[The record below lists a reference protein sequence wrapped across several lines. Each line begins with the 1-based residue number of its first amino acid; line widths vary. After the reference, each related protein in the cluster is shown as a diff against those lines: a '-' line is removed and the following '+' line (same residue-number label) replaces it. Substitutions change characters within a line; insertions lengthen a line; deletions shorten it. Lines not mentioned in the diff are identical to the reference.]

1 MASREQRLPA
11 FFTSFRQQAT
21 RRWNALDP
29 ATRALPQ
36 YLWRAVVNFNAYGT
50 PRAAALAY
58 YAIFSIFPLSLLLA
72 IAIGSILGD
81 TLVQEQIGAALPL
94 FLPPG
99 TEQLLLENIKPEAL
113 ELGRSAGLLGLA
125 GLIWS
130 GLGLFSNVTSSLD
143 LIFRVS
149 ARRSIWRQRLVALV
163 MAIILVLLV
172 TASFVTSGVMGLASA
187 LIALYPSFWINAG
200 AIFLPL
206 GLNMVIFALL
216 FHYVPARKVFWDAV
230 WPAAL
235 FGAIGWELAKEAF
248 RWYLANF
255 PTFQFVYSTIA
266 TAIVLL
272 LWAFL
277 LASIFL
283 FSAELCAQLNDWF
296 LFQHEAEWEE
306 IEAEEAPPQLPP
318 ETPPPQ

>member
-1 MASREQRLPA
+1 MASRERRLPA
-11 FFTSFRQQAT
+11 ILATLREQLT
-21 RRWNALDP
+21 RRWSELDP
-29 ATRALPQ
+29 ATRALPK
-36 YLWRAVVNFNAYGT
+36 YLWRGIVNFNTYGT

-58 YAIFSIFPLSLLLA
+58 YAIFSIFPLSLLFA

-81 TLVQEQIGAALPL
+81 ALAQEQIAAALPL

-99 TEQLLLENIKPEAL
+99 TEQLLLENIRPEAL

-130 GLGLFSNVTSSLD
+130 ALGLFSNVTSSLD

-149 ARRSIWRQRLVALV
+149 ARRSIWRQRFVALL
-163 MAIILVLLV
+163 MAFILVLLV

-187 LIALYPSFWINAG
+187 LIALYPSFWLNAG

-216 FHYVPARKVFWDAV
+216 FHYVPARKVHWDAV

-235 FGAIGWELAKEAF
+235 FGGIGWELAKRAF
-248 RWYLANF
+248 SWYLANF
-255 PTFQFVYSTIA
+255 ANFELVYSTIV
-266 TAIVLL
+266 TVIVLL

-296 LFQHEAEWEE
+296 VFQHEAAWEE
-306 IEAEEAPPQLPP
+306 LEAAEAPAQLPP
-318 ETPPPQ
+318 ETPS

>member
-1 MASREQRLPA
+1 ML
-11 FFTSFRQQAT
+11 TTFRQQIVEQ
-21 RRWNALDP
+21 WNALDP

-36 YLWRAVVNFNAYGT
+36 YLWRAVVNFNTYGT

-58 YAIFSIFPLSLLLA
+58 YAIFSIFPLSLLFA
-72 IAIGSILGD
+72 IAVGSILGD
-81 TLVQEQIGAALPL
+81 SLVENQIATALPL

-99 TEQLLLENIKPEAL
+99 TEQLLLDNISDKAL
-113 ELGRSAGLLGLA
+113 ELGRSAGLLGIA
-125 GLIWS
+125 GLLWS
-130 GLGLFSNVTSSLD
+130 ALGLFSNVSSSLD

-149 ARRSIWRQRLVALV
+149 ARRSVWRHRLAALV
-163 MAIILVLLV
+163 MALILVLLV
-172 TASFVTSGVMGLASA
+172 TASFVTSGVMGLTSA
-187 LIALYPSFWINAG
+187 LVAVYPSFWITVG
-200 AIFLPL
+200 TVFLPL

-216 FHYVPARKVFWDAV
+216 FHYVPAKQVYWDAV

-248 RWYLANF
+248 RWYLGNLANF
-255 PTFQFVYSTIA
+255 DFVYSTIA
-266 TAIVLL
+266 TVIILL
-272 LWAFL
+272 LWTFL

-296 LFQHEAEWEE
+296 LFQHEAEWKE

-318 ETPPPQ
+318 ETPG

>member
-1 MASREQRLPA
+1 MAMITP
-11 FFTSFRQQAT
+11 FRQQIVK
-21 RRWNALDP
+21 RWSRLDA
-29 ATRALPQ
+29 ATRALPH
-36 YLWRAVVNFNAYGT
+36 YLWRAVVNFNSYGAS
-50 PRAAALAY
+50 RAAALAY
-58 YAIFSIFPLSLLLA
+58 YAIFSIFPLSLLFA
-72 IAIGSILGD
+72 IAIGTLLGD
-81 TLVQEQIGAALPL
+81 ALVQQQIGAALPL

-113 ELGRSAGLLGLA
+113 ALGRSAGLLGIA
-125 GLIWS
+125 GLLWS
-130 GLGLFSNVTSSLD
+130 ALGLFSNVSSSLD

-149 ARRSIWRQRLVALV
+149 ARRSIWRHRLVALA
-163 MAIILVLLV
+163 MALILVLLI
-172 TASFVTSGVMGLASA
+172 TASFVTSGVMGITSA
-187 LIALYPSFWINAG
+187 LIAVYPSFWITVG
-200 AIFLPL
+200 TIFLPL

-216 FHYVPARKVFWDAV
+216 FHYVPAKQVYWDAV

-248 RWYLANF
+248 RWYLTNFANF
-255 PTFQFVYSTIA
+255 DLVYSTIA
-266 TAIVLL
+266 TVMVLL

-306 IEAEEAPPQLPP
+306 VEAEEAPPQLPP
-318 ETPPPQ
+318 EIPQ

>member
-1 MASREQRLPA
+1 MI
-11 FFTSFRQQAT
+11 TSFRQQIVQW
-21 RRWNALDP
+21 WNLLDP

-36 YLWRAVVNFNAYGT
+36 YLWRAVVNFNTYGT

-58 YAIFSIFPLSLLLA
+58 YAIFSIFPLSLLFA
-72 IAIGSILGD
+72 IAVGSILGD
-81 TLVQEQIGAALPL
+81 ALVANQIATALPL

-99 TEQLLLENIKPEAL
+99 TEQLLLDNISDQAL
-113 ELGRSAGLLGLA
+113 ELGRSAGLLGIA
-125 GLIWS
+125 GLLWS
-130 GLGLFSNVTSSLD
+130 ALGLFSNVSSSLD

-149 ARRSIWRQRLVALV
+149 ARRSVWRHRMAALA
-163 MAIILVLLV
+163 MALILVLLV
-172 TASFVTSGVMGLASA
+172 TASFVTSGVMGLTSA
-187 LIALYPSFWINAG
+187 LVAVYPSFWITVG
-200 AIFLPL
+200 TVFLPL

-216 FHYVPARKVFWDAV
+216 FHYVPAKQVYWDAV

-235 FGAIGWELAKEAF
+235 FGAIGWELAKEGF
-248 RWYLANF
+248 RWYLGNLANF
-255 PTFQFVYSTIA
+255 EFVYSTIA
-266 TAIVLL
+266 TVIVLL
-272 LWAFL
+272 LWTFL

-318 ETPPPQ
+318 ETPP

>member
-1 MASREQRLPA
+1 MITSLRELM
-11 FFTSFRQQAT
+11 T
-21 RRWNALDP
+21 RRWSELDP

-36 YLWRAVVNFNAYGT
+36 YLWRAVVNFNTYGA

-81 TLVQEQIGAALPL
+81 ALAQQQIGAALPL

-113 ELGRSAGLLGLA
+113 ELGRSAGLLGIT

-149 ARRSIWRQRLVALV
+149 ARRSIWRQRLVALA
-163 MAIILVLLV
+163 MAMILVLLV
-172 TASFVTSGVMGLASA
+172 TASFVTSGVLGLFSA
-187 LIALYPSFWINAG
+187 VIAVFPSFWLNAG

-216 FHYVPARKVFWDAV
+216 FHYVPARRVYWDAV

-235 FGAIGWELAKEAF
+235 FGGIGWELAKQAF
-248 RWYLANF
+248 SWYLSNFANF
-255 PTFQFVYSTIA
+255 DLVYSTIA
-266 TAIVLL
+266 TVIVLL

-296 LFQHEAEWEE
+296 LFQHEAEWAEL
-306 IEAEEAPPQLPP
+306 EAEDAPPQLPP
-318 ETPPPQ
+318 ETPPT

>member
-1 MASREQRLPA
+1 MI
-11 FFTSFRQQAT
+11 TSFRQQIMQ
-21 RRWNALDP
+21 RWSTLDP

-36 YLWRAVVNFNAYGT
+36 YLWRAVVNFNTYGT

-58 YAIFSIFPLSLLLA
+58 YAIFSIFPLSLLFA
-72 IAIGSILGD
+72 IAVGSILGD
-81 TLVQEQIGAALPL
+81 ALVANQIATALPL

-99 TEQLLLENIKPEAL
+99 TEQLLLDNISDQAL
-113 ELGRSAGLLGLA
+113 ALGRSAGLLGIA
-125 GLIWS
+125 GLLWS
-130 GLGLFSNVTSSLD
+130 ALGLFSNVSSSLD

-149 ARRSIWRQRLVALV
+149 ARRSVWRHRMSALV
-163 MAIILVLLV
+163 MALILILLV
-172 TASFVTSGVMGLASA
+172 TASFVTSGVMGLTSA
-187 LIALYPSFWINAG
+187 LVAVYPSFWITVG
-200 AIFLPL
+200 TVFLPL

-216 FHYVPARKVFWDAV
+216 FHYVPAKQVYWDAV

-248 RWYLANF
+248 RWYLGNLANF
-255 PTFQFVYSTIA
+255 EFVYSTIA
-266 TAIVLL
+266 TVIVLL
-272 LWAFL
+272 LWTFM

-306 IEAEEAPPQLPP
+306 IEAEEASPQLPP
-318 ETPPPQ
+318 EIP